1 MKLATTR
8 TSIAQSVRLK
18 RFARKTMARLDRR
31 VEFALLRHTNT
42 RGGLMSFDRRPYLLP
57 IYLDRSRERVFKK
70 SVQCGI
76 SELLIVDAL
85 ESAHRGLA
93 CLYVMPTQEK
103 RQKFVANRVSRVIT
117 ASRFYSR
124 EIRSG
129 SGKANTIGLKH
140 FGRGVISFV
149 GSNAENEFV
158 EFPADLAIVDEYDRC
173 TQRNM
178 PLVRDRLA
186 ASPHKLAVFAST
198 PTVAGFGISNLFDA
212 SDAKEWHVRCAACG
226 ERQPLDFFANVVR
239 QIGDGEYELLDRNW
253 PNRATCSG
261 KPVQPTGGSPGFPA
275 NVMREHERKTVTGT
289 SEVYPPGRR
298 ASETSG
304 DVPVTA
310 FRPSSE
316 IHAPARDIRVFCRQ
330 CGRPID
336 RLAEGEWVARH
347 PGRGVSGYHIS
358 QLFVPTAS
366 IADLWRDWQGAIR
379 NDWER
384 QRFHNSLLDEPYVAE
399 GNGLSLADLLAC
411 CRDYEMPRRAARC
424 TMGVDVGEWLHVRI
438 SDHPEPGVRRAV
450 FVGRV
455 RSPDELDALME
466 RFDVR
471 CCVVDAQPEARLV
484 REWQKAHSP
493 GRIWRCLYTDDDV
506 REPRKDVPQ
515 GIVRIAR
522 TPALDDATED
532 ILSGRNWL
540 PRNAQTLD
548 DGNYAKQMLAPVRQ
562 LTEGAGGNPR
572 YIWTKTAADHHRHAD
587 NYDKIASRLAPAP
600 PAISIAVTGSRTF
613 APSGGRIF
621 RAA

>member
-1 MKLATTR
+1 MKLATIR
-8 TSIAQSVRLK
+8 TNIARSILWK
-18 RFARKTMARLDRR
+18 RAERSTIARLDRR

-42 RGGLMSFDRRPYLLP
+42 RGTVMTFDPRPYLLP

-117 ASRFYSR
+117 ASRFYSQ

-186 ASPHKLAVFAST
+186 ASPHKLTAYAST
-198 PTVAGFGISNLFDA
+198 PTIAGYGISKLFDD
-212 SDAKEWHVRCAACG
+212 SDAKEWHILCEACG

-239 QIGDGEYELLDRNW
+239 QIGDGEWELLDRDW
-253 PNRATCSG
+253 AD
-261 KPVQPTGGSPGFPA
+261 
-275 NVMREHERKTVTGT
+275 GT
-289 SEVYPPGRR
+289 SEEDSQPTP
-298 ASETSG
+298 
-304 DVPVTA
+304 
-310 FRPSSE
+310 
-316 IHAPARDIRVFCRQ
+316 RDIHVFCRK

-347 PGRGVSGYHIS
+347 PGRSVSGYHIS
-358 QLFVPTAS
+358 QLFVPTAT
-366 IADLWRDWQGAIR
+366 IAGLWGDWQGAIR

-384 QRFHNSLLDEPYVAE
+384 QRFYNSVLGEPYVAK

-411 CRDYEMPRRAARC
+411 CRDYEMPRRAGRC
-424 TMGVDVGEWLHVRI
+424 TMGVDVGEWMHVRI
-438 SDHPEPGVRRAV
+438 SDHPEPGVRRAA
-450 FVGRV
+450 FIGRV
-455 RSPDELDALME
+455 RTPEELDALME
-466 RFDVR
+466 RYDVR
-471 CCVVDAQPEARLV
+471 CCVVDAQPEAHLV
-484 REWQKAHSP
+484 RKWQKSHSP

-506 REPRKDVPQ
+506 REPRKDAAQ
-515 GIVRIAR
+515 GIVRVAR

-532 ILSGRNWL
+532 ILAARNWL

-548 DGNYAKQMLAPVRQ
+548 DGNYAKQMLAPTRQ
-562 LTEGAGGNPR
+562 LTEGSGGNPR
-572 YIWTKTAADHHRHAD
+572 YIWTKSAADHHRHAD
-587 NYDKIASRLAPAP
+587 NYDKIASRLAPP
-600 PAISIAVTGSRTF
+600 TPAASAVTAGSRTF